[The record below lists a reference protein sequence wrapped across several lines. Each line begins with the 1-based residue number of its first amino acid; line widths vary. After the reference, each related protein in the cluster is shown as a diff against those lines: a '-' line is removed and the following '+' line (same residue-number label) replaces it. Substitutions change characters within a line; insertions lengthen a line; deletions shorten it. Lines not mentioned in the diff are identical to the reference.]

1 MDVMHVVVKVVEA
14 STDAAVVPKNIAM
27 IVIQHG
33 STMAIHQCAKNVS
46 KKMEFVI
53 INRHNK
59 ITSQQRKKKY
69 NIINL
74 NTIIDV
80 TTECWLHNK
89 TSMYTSR
96 YLKFSLL
103 LFFLP
108 NT

>member
-1 MDVMHVVVKVVEA
+1 MKVAWKKTHAMDVMHVVVKVVEA

-53 INRHNK
+53 TCINRHNK

-74 NTIIDV
+74 NTIID
-80 TTECWLHNK
+80 L
-89 TSMYTSR
+89 
-96 YLKFSLL
+96 
-103 LFFLP
+103 
-108 NT
+108 

>member
-53 INRHNK
+53 IN
-59 ITSQQRKKKY
+59 T
-69 NIINL
+69 
-74 NTIIDV
+74 
-80 TTECWLHNK
+80 
-89 TSMYTSR
+89 
-96 YLKFSLL
+96 
-103 LFFLP
+103 
-108 NT
+108 